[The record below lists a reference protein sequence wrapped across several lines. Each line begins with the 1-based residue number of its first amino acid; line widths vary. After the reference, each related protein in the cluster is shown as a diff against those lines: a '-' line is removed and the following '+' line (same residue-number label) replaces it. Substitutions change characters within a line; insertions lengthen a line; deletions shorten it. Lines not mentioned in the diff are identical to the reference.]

1 MLFGWVTA
9 RSSEEQTHEVLASM
23 SGALHVSTSEREAIW
38 VTANFGIGILAL
50 EDAAAPRTTHE
61 PARDSDGT
69 ALWMSGEAF
78 DWPSHGGLRTVAES
92 RCLSFRMRLLT
103 ALRAEGAGAIRDLD
117 GEYQLAL
124 WNPAAKTLQLFN
136 DRFGALPLYVGES
149 SQGLAFAGGV
159 RGVLMAP
166 GIDNR
171 PDVEAIK
178 EAVTF
183 GGYRLGARTNVRG
196 VRMVPPATVVSLS
209 NGAMSM
215 RRYWTWSELRD
226 GDVANRD
233 VLLNEVRE
241 AWSAAISRR
250 LEGARTPGLMLSGGL
265 DSRAIL
271 AEAARQECAMTAIT
285 YGTPHSDDATIAAR
299 AARMAGAQWA
309 LYPLYADGWLERRTR
324 RIVETDGLMDL
335 VDLMHTEVF
344 DTMPSR
350 FDVYLSGYIGDAVA
364 GSSLYAVN
372 SAEDLVRA
380 MPYYG
385 GDLGLSYADA
395 LATAET
401 MIAATPGPARY
412 ALYEQKF
419 PQSTSRVT
427 AAARPYVTVR
437 RPFVDYRFFDAVQR
451 VPAQWRADHAFRE
464 QWLVSTYP
472 EFFARIPNQRTGV
485 PAGSSRVRWH
495 VTRAVRFGWRRALA
509 AAARAGAPVTV
520 ADRSY
525 HPDERFWSQPADR
538 AAIESTILRR
548 DSISGELFGRDRLRA
563 VLARFFDAGDAPV
576 QVVGALYVFEH
587 YHQTLG
593 AFLAG
598 ARRDRRLHAC

>member
-1 MLFGWVTA
+1 MLFGWIA
-9 RSSEEQTHEVLASM
+9 AGASEEQTHDVLASM

-50 EDAAAPRTTHE
+50 HDAAAPRTTHE
-61 PARDSDGT
+61 PARDGDGM

-92 RCLSFRMRLLT
+92 RSLSFRRRLLT
-103 ALRAEGAGAIRDLD
+103 ALRAEGAHAIRDLD

-124 WNPAAKTLQLFN
+124 WNPGAKTLQLFN

-149 SQGLAFAGGV
+149 SHGLAFAGGV

-209 NGAMSM
+209 SGAMSM
-215 RRYWTWSELRD
+215 QRYWTWSELRD
-226 GDVANRD
+226 GDAANRE

-241 AWSAAISRR
+241 AWSAAISQR

-271 AEAARQECAMTAIT
+271 AEAARQKRAMAAIT
-285 YGTPHSDDATIAAR
+285 YGTPQSDDVTIAAR
-299 AARMAGAQWA
+299 AARTAGAHWE
-309 LYPLYADGWLERRTR
+309 LYPLYTDGWLERRTR

-395 LATAET
+395 LDAAET
-401 MIAATPGPARY
+401 MIAATPGPPRY

-485 PAGSSRVRWH
+485 PPGSSRVRWH

-509 AAARAGAPVTV
+509 AAARAGAPVTI

-538 AAIESTILRR
+538 AAIESTILRN
-548 DSISGELFGRDRLRA
+548 DSISGDVFGRDRLRA
-563 VLARFFDAGDAPV
+563 VLTRFFDDGDAPV
-576 QVVGALYVFEH
+576 QVVGALYVFER

-598 ARRDRRLHAC
+598 ARRDRPLHAC